1 MRKMISFKV
10 ENLPPKQQKIVND
23 WADGQASIQQS
34 LANIIMHV
42 VEFTGNTDV
51 MDFEVQRQLHTI
63 FNNSVARNAE
73 SESAAPSSVYQETK
87 SELKLEKETKPND
100 IYKSAGAIFEDE
112 D

>member
-63 FNNSVARNAE
+63 FNNSVSRSAE
-73 SESAAPSSVYQETK
+73 TRSAAPSLPQEEPK
-87 SELKLEKETKPND
+87 SESVVEKKVAQND
-100 IYKSAGAIFEDE
+100 VYKSAVDIFDE
-112 D
+112 